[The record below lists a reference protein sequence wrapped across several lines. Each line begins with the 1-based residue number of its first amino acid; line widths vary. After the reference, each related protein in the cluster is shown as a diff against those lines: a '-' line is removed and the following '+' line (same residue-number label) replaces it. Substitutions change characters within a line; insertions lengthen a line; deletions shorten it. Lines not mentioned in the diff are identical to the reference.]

1 VLCLV
6 CVHFK
11 LRHVCDD
18 ACGALS
24 AAAASAVA
32 AACALLGVV
41 EALRSAALRTP
52 HTGLVAGLRPPPASA
67 HSAHTAG
74 AGGGPG
80 RPGAWRMGHGAC
92 DGQAWRGWGCGG
104 WRTRVVY

>member
-1 VLCLV
+1 MRVVLS
-6 CVHFK
+6 
-11 LRHVCDD
+11 LRPRPLP
-18 ACGALS
+18 GR
-24 AAAASAVA
+24 
-32 AACALLGVV
+32 CALLGVV

-80 RPGAWRMGHGAC
+80 RPRGLGAWAMAHAMGRHGAVGVAGVGGRVSC
-92 DGQAWRGWGCGG
+92 TDRGA
-104 WRTRVVY
+104 VYI